1 MFVEQARVR
10 ARANGLL
17 SRLRSVLRD
26 DAGSAA
32 LEFITV
38 GLLMLVPLVYL
49 IVALGAIQSQSLG
62 VEAAARHAARAIALA
77 SDASSAGE
85 RAELVVA
92 SVAAEYDIDP
102 ENLRID
108 VSCVPA
114 ASICPDAGATVI
126 VTVAARVALPLV
138 PAILGLDRLAS
149 VPVEAASVQKVSR
162 FWGAER

>member
-1 MFVEQARVR
+1 MLAELRR
-10 ARANGLL
+10 PRLD
-17 SRLRSVLRD
+17 SERSWLRSFLRD
-26 DAGSAA
+26 DTGSAA

-49 IVALGAIQSQSLG
+49 VVALGAIQAQSLG

-85 RAELVVA
+85 RADLVIA

-102 ENLRID
+102 ASLHVE

-114 ASICPDAGATVI
+114 VSTCPDAGSTVM

-138 PAILGLDRLAS
+138 PAVLGLDRLAS
-149 VPVEAASVQKVSR
+149 VPVEASSAQKVSR